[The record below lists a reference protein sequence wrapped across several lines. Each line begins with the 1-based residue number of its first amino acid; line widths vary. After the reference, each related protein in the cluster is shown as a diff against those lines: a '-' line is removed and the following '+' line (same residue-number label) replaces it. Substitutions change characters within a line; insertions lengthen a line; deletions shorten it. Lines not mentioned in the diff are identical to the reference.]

1 MTWTTSAPTEPG
13 YYFWRGHP
21 ECGVVAVCVS
31 SVGIA
36 VRVGTLEMRPAA

>member
-1 MTWTTSAPTEPG
+1 MTWTADTPTQPG

-21 ECGVVAVCVS
+21 ECAAVAVWVS

-36 VRVGTLEMRPAA
+36 LRVGTLEMRPAT